1 MKFILLQ
8 PVREAVSYRGL
19 FTAGWF
25 GVREKYCSRLEI
37 YDRLQTSEQ
46 AEPSEFVVYSSLVKK
61 PTPWTNE
68 PSIWVD
74 REKCSEEQ
82 HVYVDGMVCR
92 NSFSS
97 PLAITYL
104 AQVDGRIQALPT
116 VVHQVTP

>member
-1 MKFILLQ
+1 MVSTVGILYVHVL
-8 PVREAVSYRGL
+8 SWM
-19 FTAGWF
+19 T
-25 GVREKYCSRLEI
+25 K
-37 YDRLQTSEQ
+37 
-46 AEPSEFVVYSSLVKK
+46 PSEFVVYSSLVKK